1 MKPYV
6 AAALVATVTALAIP
20 NINISCKSGRCL
32 ETLLPSEQVSHRL
45 ENQQSLENTRP
56 GMDPL
61 QITITVEV
69 TPNEMEV
76 SEENLK
82 QWASMALRVLVA
94 YSLLILL

>member
-6 AAALVATVTALAIP
+6 AVALVATVTTLAFP
-20 NINISCKSGRCL
+20 NVNISRKSRRCL
-32 ETLLPSEQVSHRL
+32 ETLLPSEQASHRL
-45 ENQQSLENTRP
+45 ENQQLLENTRP

-76 SEENLK
+76 SEENSK

-94 YSLLILL
+94 